1 MTQQQP
7 SPQDTEASAQRRTY
21 MDASASIMDF
31 VVTNA
36 DTSQD
41 GIIALQRNIPNIN
54 ALCAQELAEDPS
66 AELSRYTQSR
76 DRAQAFLAAHGA
88 Q

>member
-1 MTQQQP
+1 MQDIE
-7 SPQDTEASAQRRTY
+7 SPEQRRTY

-41 GIIALQRNIPNIN
+41 GIIALERNIPYMD